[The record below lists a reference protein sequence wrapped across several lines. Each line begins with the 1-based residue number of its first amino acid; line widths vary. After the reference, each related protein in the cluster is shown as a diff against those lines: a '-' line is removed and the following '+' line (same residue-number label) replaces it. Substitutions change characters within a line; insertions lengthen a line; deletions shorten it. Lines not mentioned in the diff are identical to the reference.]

1 MTGRHTKLQSLEA
14 LDLAEALLA
23 DAFDSALIEKCGND
37 AIRSKYLNT
46 IMQAFESVRT
56 ARKVRRYS
64 K

>member
-23 DAFDSALIEKCGND
+23 DAFDSALIEKCSND